1 MASFAVEK
9 RIGKN
14 VLKEKKAHPV
24 GPALFTKYYSLFDNF
39 ISSADLIILFSL
51 FELVL
56 LGYLINYLKSLERVP
71 FTYLIVALICC
82 SLPI

>member
-24 GPALFTKYYSLFDNF
+24 GPALFTKYYILFDNF

-56 LGYLINYLKSLERVP
+56 LGYLKSLERVP

>member
-9 RIGKN
+9 KIGQN

-56 LGYLINYLKSLERVP
+56 LGYLKSLERVP

>member
-9 RIGKN
+9 KIGQN

-24 GPALFTKYYSLFDNF
+24 GPALFTKYYILFDNF

-56 LGYLINYLKSLERVP
+56 LGYLKSLERVP

>member
-9 RIGKN
+9 KIGKN

-56 LGYLINYLKSLERVP
+56 LGYLKSLERVP

>member
-9 RIGKN
+9 KIGKN

-24 GPALFTKYYSLFDNF
+24 GPALFTKYYILFDNF
-39 ISSADLIILFSL
+39 ISRADLIILFSL

-56 LGYLINYLKSLERVP
+56 LGYLKSLERVP

>member
-9 RIGKN
+9 KIGKN

-24 GPALFTKYYSLFDNF
+24 GPALFTKYYILFDNF

-56 LGYLINYLKSLERVP
+56 LGYLKSLERVP

>member
-9 RIGKN
+9 KIGKN

-24 GPALFTKYYSLFDNF
+24 GPALFTKYYILFDDF

-56 LGYLINYLKSLERVP
+56 LGYLKSLERVP

>member
-1 MASFAVEK
+1 MHDGQFCRRK
-9 RIGKN
+9 KIGKN
-14 VLKEKKAHPV
+14 VLKEKKAHSV
-24 GPALFTKYYSLFDNF
+24 GPALFTKYYILFDDF

-56 LGYLINYLKSLERVP
+56 LGYLKSLERVP